1 MLIKKYRSSILIILY
16 VLISIYFFVLGDNGI
31 LERMRL
37 VQAKDEIKTSIARLT
52 QENNKLQKENTIIS
66 NNQTNSSFYKEEA
79 SKSGYISKGEK
90 YIFFKGTEKKERP
103 YTESDFKEE
112 NYPVKIGHL
121 RILWIIISI
130 FILSLYFWK
139 KNKEKNN
146 LEENLKV

>member
-1 MLIKKYRSSILIILY
+1 M
-16 VLISIYFFVLGDNGI
+16 LGDNGI

-37 VQAKDEIKTSIARLT
+37 GQAKDEIKNSIARLT
-52 QENNKLQKENTIIS
+52 RENNNLQKEHTVIS

-79 SKSGYISKGEK
+79 AKSGYISKGEK

-103 YTESDFKEE
+103 YIESDFKED

-121 RILWIIISI
+121 RILWIIITI
-130 FILSLYFWK
+130 LILSLYFWK

-146 LEENLKV
+146 LDDNLKA

>member
-1 MLIKKYRSSILIILY
+1 M
-16 VLISIYFFVLGDNGI
+16 LGDNGI

-37 VQAKDEIKTSIARLT
+37 GQAKDEIKNSIARLT
-52 QENNKLQKENTIIS
+52 RENNNLQKEHTVIS

-79 SKSGYISKGEK
+79 AKSGYISKGEK

-103 YTESDFKEE
+103 YIESDFKED

-130 FILSLYFWK
+130 LILSLYFWK

-146 LEENLKV
+146 LDDNLKA

>member
-1 MLIKKYRSSILIILY
+1 
-16 VLISIYFFVLGDNGI
+16 VLGDNGI

-37 VQAKDEIKTSIARLT
+37 GQAKDEIKNSIARLT
-52 QENNKLQKENTIIS
+52 RENNNLQKEHTVIS

-79 SKSGYISKGEK
+79 AKSGYISKGEK

-103 YTESDFKEE
+103 YIESDFKED

-121 RILWIIISI
+121 RILWIIITI
-130 FILSLYFWK
+130 LILSLYFWK

-146 LEENLKV
+146 LDDNLKA